1 MRLTKEEVRHLAAL
15 ARIGMTEAELELMR
29 DQMSDILENFKV
41 LEQVDTD
48 DVEPSGHA
56 INRSTIMREDEAR
69 PSTPR
74 EDILANAPAQEDNFV
89 RIRAVFE

>member
-15 ARIGMTEAELELMR
+15 ARIGMTETELELMR
-29 DQMSDILENFKV
+29 DQMSNILENFKV

-48 DVEPSGHA
+48 EVEPSGHT
-56 INRSTIMREDEAR
+56 IDRSTVMRKDEAR

-74 EDILANAPAQEDNFV
+74 EDILANVPAQEDNFV